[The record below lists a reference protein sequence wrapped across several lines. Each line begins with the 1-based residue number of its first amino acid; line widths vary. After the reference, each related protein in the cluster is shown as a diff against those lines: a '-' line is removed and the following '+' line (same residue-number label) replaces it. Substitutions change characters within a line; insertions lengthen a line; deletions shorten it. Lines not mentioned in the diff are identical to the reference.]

1 MNAHNVIQHFQIVY
15 NAAVVTM
22 YIRMEIHKNVDHAAM
37 KIYLDHA
44 NNAQLVMDVLNVKM
58 AISN

>member
-1 MNAHNVIQHFQIVY
+1 MIQHFQIVY

-22 YIRMEIHKNVDHAAM
+22 YILMEIHKNVDHAAM

-44 NNAQLVMDVLNVKM
+44 NNAQLVMDVLNVRM

>member
-37 KIYLDHA
+37 KIYLDQI
-44 NNAQLVMDVLNVKM
+44 NERSLFGF
-58 AISN
+58 